1 MMMLPVTIKGRDY
14 LIGGDIAG
22 RLNQLGNVI
31 IEKSRDTELNT
42 PASQVAKY
50 LTDKDQ
56 FCMQLLK
63 EYDTEEKNIMT
74 DSILD
79 AIKASGALDNQAPK
93 TKPEA
98 VKREVQ
104 ETKQET
110 VKPEVKETKQEVQE
124 TVEAKQEA
132 PEADV
137 SHLLKAIQ
145 DKFDSQEESI
155 KTLTAQNKTL
165 DSQLKT
171 LSAAKTGLEKDAKKL
186 SKKNDDLTAKL
197 KLVTPVLL
205 DDDETYINGLDL
217 SNDQKKAAAIFNLVT
232 GAMTTAASGKTVDPT
247 RFVNMVLAVSSRHA
261 D

>member
-1 MMMLPVTIKGRDY
+1 MAKMMMLPVTIKGHDY
-14 LIGGDIAG
+14 LISGDIAG

-31 IEKSRDTELNT
+31 IEKSHNTELNT

-79 AIKASGALDNQAPK
+79 AIKASGALDNQAPE

-98 VKREVQ
+98 VKQEVQ

-110 VKPEVKETKQEVQE
+110 VKPEVQE
-124 TVEAKQEA
+124 TKQEA

-137 SHLLKAIQ
+137 SHLLKAVQ

-171 LSAAKTGLEKDAKKL
+171 LSAVKTDLEKDAKKL

>member
-1 MMMLPVTIKGRDY
+1 MMMLPVTIEGHDY
-14 LIGGDIAG
+14 LISGDIAG
-22 RLNQLGNVI
+22 RLNRLGNVI
-31 IEKSRDTELNT
+31 IEKSRNTELNT

-79 AIKASGALDNQAPK
+79 AIKASGALDNQAPE
-93 TKPEA
+93 TKP
-98 VKREVQ
+98 
-104 ETKQET
+104 ET
-110 VKPEVKETKQEVQE
+110 VKPEVEETKQEVQE

-137 SHLLKAIQ
+137 SHLLKAVQ

-171 LSAAKTGLEKDAKKL
+171 LSAVKTDLEKDAKKL

-205 DDDETYINGLDL
+205 DDDEAYINGLDL